1 LNASGSLRWQR
12 TSGPSGKV
20 VSVGPDQTPR
30 FEGTTT
36 TCLGPKGQIRGGL
49 VICNVAYPQ
58 KIVHPTQQKFDVG
71 LRLRWVTLQRR
82 SAGAR
87 KLLKAERFC

>member
-1 LNASGSLRWQR
+1 MRWQR
-12 TSGPSGKV
+12 TSGKV
-20 VSVGPDQTPR
+20 VSVDPDQTPR
-30 FEGTTT
+30 FEGTT

-58 KIVHPTQQKFDVG
+58 KIVHPAQQRFDVG